1 MNQKSPN
8 DPKSILI
15 LTMKLL
21 LTYFWKRLPIGDLI
35 SLTLILLAFSKSSQI
50 GPFSSNHLKSG
61 CQTGKTFGIN
71 LLYNQTVCSFPIL
84 SVTNHLVF
92 LTWVH
97 TCHHHENSGEPENIA
112 RLHLSW
118 EGTSPASVRTGVC
131 VSVCGC
137 AKLVHWRKCAL
148 YHWKW
153 SVHDSSDVI
162 QIKISWITEEL
173 WYDHQYQSILHRKK
187 RLGSTWRSVASV
199 ERIRFR
205 TQTQEAFSTPAAHTH
220 THTHTHTHR
229 MTSLITRTAPGSSCA
244 SWVQKPAS
252 RTLWSIHCCFQ
263 VKDNIDAQKTFQ
275 NKKRICNM
283 FSECVRQ
290 CLLRAKFYSVPRKL
304 YLCSCN
310 ASHVLQCASCFTQFS
325 IKPTHQQH
333 AQDCLLYLQCTTQIT
348 VCHTFCSVALQKS
361 LFFIF
366 CCKHQSHKPQRIQ
379 I

>member
-1 MNQKSPN
+1 MGRNQPC
-8 DPKSILI
+8 
-15 LTMKLL
+15 
-21 LTYFWKRLPIGDLI
+21 KRAYWCLCFCLW
-35 SLTLILLAFSKSSQI
+35 L
-50 GPFSSNHLKSG
+50 
-61 CQTGKTFGIN
+61 CQTCALKKVCSLSLKVIRSRFFRRDPDQDQLDHGGIVIWSPISINTPQKKAIGIN
-71 LLYNQTVCSFPIL
+71 MTERGQRGKDQISH
-84 SVTNHLVF
+84 TN
-92 LTWVH
+92 
-97 TCHHHENSGEPENIA
+97 P
-112 RLHLSW
+112 
-118 EGTSPASVRTGVC
+118 
-131 VSVCGC
+131 
-137 AKLVHWRKCAL
+137 
-148 YHWKW
+148 
-153 SVHDSSDVI
+153 
-162 QIKISWITEEL
+162 
-173 WYDHQYQSILHRKK
+173 
-187 RLGSTWRSVASV
+187 RSVLHSC
-199 ERIRFR
+199 
-205 TQTQEAFSTPAAHTH
+205 STHSH